1 MSNPTQSI
9 PLGGLSG
16 LSSLLTGAGEGEAP
30 LVSAQ
35 SSQVLVGVANDL
47 VALGAQGT
55 DLTTVGVN
63 EVVNIWFLGDAS
75 GSMGGQKSLDLI
87 EGQRAFLTSLRKD
100 SRSKEMMLS
109 QWVFGTG
116 RDVVHPLAPVA
127 TAQMFGSGPGE
138 YAYQAHMGRTRL
150 MQTWQEMVAAAV
162 AAHQY
167 NEEQSVM
174 PTPTTTICVVM
185 TDGGET
191 EVSGQGR
198 TRLAGELQTL
208 ARDLIESERFILAY
222 IGLDPYFQAGADI
235 KSSRFYQNA
244 KEMGFEDGCIGID
257 ADVTK
262 AFLRLSSSVSMV
274 SSGKVQ
280 PGPQSSFF
288 TP

>member
-1 MSNPTQSI
+1 MSQSI

-16 LSSLLTGAGEGEAP
+16 LSSLLSGAGTGDAP

-35 SSQVLVGVANDL
+35 SSQVLVGAASPL

-55 DLTTVGVN
+55 DLTRTSVN

-75 GSMGGQKSLDLI
+75 GSMSGQKSADLI
-87 EGQRAFLTSLRKD
+87 QGQRAFLTSLRKD
-100 SRSKEMMLS
+100 SRAKEMMLS
-109 QWVFGTG
+109 QWLFGTTAQ
-116 RDVVHPLAPVA
+116 VVHPLAPVA
-127 TAQMFGSGPGE
+127 TAQMFGTGGGE
-138 YAYQAHMGRTRL
+138 YDYRANMGTTRL

-167 NEEQSVM
+167 NEEESPM

-191 EVSGQGR
+191 EVHAQAR
-198 TRLAGELQTL
+198 AKLAGELQTL
-208 ARDLIESERFILAY
+208 ARDLIQSERFILAY
-222 IGLDPYFQAGADI
+222 IGLDPYYTPGRDI
-235 KSSRFYQNA
+235 TQSAFYANA

-257 ADVTK
+257 ADVTR

-274 SSGKVQ
+274 SSGKVS